1 MKESSMPVTENIA
14 LMNRWFEE
22 VWNQGRMETVHELL
36 DERATGFGQAG
47 HETEVHGPA
56 GFIAFAQQIRGAFPD
71 IKTTVEDVFGNED
84 KVVVRWSANMT
95 HTGADLGIPPS
106 HRKVHVTGMTMV
118 RFANGKIVAGWDN
131 WDQLA
136 LMRQIGAVPEAHESQ
151 ASLIASKKAQTGTA
165 GN

>member
-1 MKESSMPVTENIA
+1 MPVKENIA
-14 LMNRWFEE
+14 LITRWFEE

-36 DERATGFGQAG
+36 DVSATGFGQAG
-47 HETEVHGPA
+47 HQTEVHGPA

-71 IKTTVEDVFGNED
+71 IKTTVEDVIGSDD
-84 KVVVRWSANMT
+84 KVVARWSAEMT
-95 HTGADLGIPPS
+95 HTGGDLGIPPS
-106 HRKVHVTGMTMV
+106 HRKVRVTGMTMV

-136 LMRQIGAVPEAHESQ
+136 LMRQIGAIPEAHESQ
-151 ASLIASKKAQTGTA
+151 ASLIASKKAAEGTA